1 MKKLKTT
8 DLNRKDIDAFK
19 TAQKIPVCVVLDN
32 VRSLLNVGSIFRTC
46 DAFLVEKIWLCG
58 ITGQPPH
65 REIQKTALGAT
76 ESMEWGY
83 LEDITVLAKKLMTE
97 GYQIIGI
104 EQTDKS
110 VLLNEFEINENQKY
124 ALVFGNEVDGIS
136 DELLPSLDQAIEI
149 PQQGF
154 KHSLNVSVAAGIVL
168 FHFFEE
174 YI

>member
-1 MKKLKTT
+1 MKKLKTA
-8 DLNRKDIDAFK
+8 DLNRKDIDTFK
-19 TAQKIPVCVVLDN
+19 SAKKIPVCVVLDN

-83 LEDITVLAKKLMTE
+83 EEDITILAGNLKMD
-97 GYQIIGI
+97 GYQIVGI

-110 VLLNEFEINENQKY
+110 ILLNAFEIQENRKY

-136 DELLPSLDQAIEI
+136 DELLSYLDQAIEI
-149 PQQGF
+149 PQQGI
-154 KHSLNVSVAAGIVL
+154 KHSLNVSVAAGIVIYR
-168 FHFFEE
+168 FFENHV
-174 YI
+174 